1 MRIPLP
7 QAAIVSLRR
16 KVHKGV
22 GMNLTIPLANELH
35 YRAEKTGSKDSPEGS
50 KVYLNGAG
58 HWQAAEP
65 VRGLP
70 IATEG
75 CT

>member
-1 MRIPLP
+1 
-7 QAAIVSLRR
+7 
-16 KVHKGV
+16 
-22 GMNLTIPLANELH
+22 MNLTIPLANEPH
-35 YRAEKTGSKDSPEGS
+35 YRAEKTGSKDSPERS

-65 VRGLP
+65 VRGMP